1 MKYLKDKI
9 YIIGKYNIDYLIL
22 DVIDMY
28 VIIMGMGRVGLSLAN
43 LLIDDGYDIT
53 LIDDNEALCNEAAA
67 ELDALVIC
75 GNGTNSKLLEEANIE
90 DADFFIA
97 TTGNDEANLLSCILV
112 RKYDVPN
119 IIARVSNPD
128 HEEAFIAVGID
139 NVISPEITAAGFLE
153 KLVTRPNVADLIS
166 LGEGDAEILDMTIG
180 NDKLVGKRIKEV
192 SPTKDFIIIATY
204 PNGKLVIPQ
213 EDNILVRGEKVSVLV
228 KRGSFSKVSK
238 NGVSILNS
246 DDLYFK
252 EFKKSCKSKIITY
265 GKNDE
270 LLKGHLH
277 LPLNNFHLY

>member
-1 MKYLKDKI
+1 
-9 YIIGKYNIDYLIL
+9 
-22 DVIDMY
+22 MY
-28 VIIMGMGRVGLSLAN
+28 VIIMGMGRVGLSLAK

-128 HEEAFIAVGID
+128 HEEAFKAVGID

-166 LGEGDAEILDMTIG
+166 LGEGDAEILDMTIT
-180 NDKLVGKRIKEV
+180 NDKIVGKRIKEI

-213 EDNILVRGEKVSVLV
+213 EDNILARGEKVSVLV

-238 NGVSILNS
+238 RL
-246 DDLYFK
+246 
-252 EFKKSCKSKIITY
+252 E
-265 GKNDE
+265 
-270 LLKGHLH
+270 
-277 LPLNNFHLY
+277 